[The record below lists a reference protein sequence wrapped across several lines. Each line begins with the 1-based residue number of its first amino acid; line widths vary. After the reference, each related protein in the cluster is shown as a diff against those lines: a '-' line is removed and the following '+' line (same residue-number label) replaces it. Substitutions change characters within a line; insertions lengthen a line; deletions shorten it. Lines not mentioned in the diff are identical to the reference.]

1 MSTPDPTEHALR
13 EAIEPPESDLL
24 TLDQLAETAD
34 ISVTV
39 LSMLVREGW
48 LTPHPTTDGQR
59 FDRDDLGAVRAGM
72 HLVEAGLPMAEL
84 LDLAR
89 RMDSAMDPLAEQ
101 AVEVF
106 ARFVRDSV
114 ELESSSSTEAATRL
128 ARAVDEML
136 PTTSALVGEHF
147 RRLVIKHATRRL
159 GD

>member
-1 MSTPDPTEHALR
+1 MTQPDPTEHALR
-13 EAIEPPESDLL
+13 EAIEPRDADLL
-24 TLDQLAETAD
+24 TIEELSETSG

-48 LTPHPTTDGQR
+48 LSPHPTARGER

-72 HLVEAGLPMAEL
+72 QLVEAGLPMAEL

-89 RMDSAMDPLAEQ
+89 KMDLAMDPLAEQ
-101 AVEVF
+101 AVDVF
-106 ARFVRDSV
+106 TRFVRDSV
-114 ELESSSSTEAATRL
+114 ELESASSQEAADRL

-159 GD
+159 D

>member
-1 MSTPDPTEHALR
+1 MTRPDPTEHALR
-13 EAIEPPESDLL
+13 EAIEPRDSDLL
-24 TLDQLAETAD
+24 TIEELSETSG

-48 LTPHPTTDGQR
+48 LSPHATPRGER

-72 HLVEAGLPMAEL
+72 QLVEAGLPMAEL

-89 RMDSAMDPLAEQ
+89 KMDLAMDPLAEQ
-101 AVEVF
+101 AVDVF
-106 ARFVRDSV
+106 TRFVRDSV
-114 ELESSSSTEAATRL
+114 ELESASSQEAADRL

-159 GD
+159 D

>member
-1 MSTPDPTEHALR
+1 MTQPDPTEHALR
-13 EAIEPPESDLL
+13 EAIEPRESDLL
-24 TLDQLAETAD
+24 TIEELSETSG

-48 LTPHPTTDGQR
+48 LSPHSTARGER
-59 FDRDDLGAVRAGM
+59 FDRDDLGAVKAGM
-72 HLVEAGLPMAEL
+72 QLIDAGLPMAEL

-89 RMDSAMDPLAEQ
+89 KMDIAMDPLAEQ
-101 AVEVF
+101 AVDVF

-114 ELESSSSTEAATRL
+114 ELESASSQEAADRL
-128 ARAVDEML
+128 ALAVDDML

-159 GD
+159 D

>member
-1 MSTPDPTEHALR
+1 MTQPDPTEHALR
-13 EAIEPPESDLL
+13 EAIEPRESDLL
-24 TLDQLAETAD
+24 TIEELSETSG
-34 ISVTV
+34 ISATV

-48 LTPHPTTDGQR
+48 LSPHSTARGER
-59 FDRDDLGAVRAGM
+59 FDRDDLGAVKAGM

-89 RMDSAMDPLAEQ
+89 KMDAAMDPLAEQ
-101 AVEVF
+101 AVDVF
-106 ARFVRDSV
+106 TRFVRDSV
-114 ELESSSSTEAATRL
+114 ELESASSQEAADRL

-159 GD
+159 D

>member
-1 MSTPDPTEHALR
+1 MTQSDPTEHALR
-13 EAIEPPESDLL
+13 EAIEPRESDLL
-24 TLDQLAETAD
+24 TIEELSETSG

-48 LTPHPTTDGQR
+48 LSPHSTARGEL
-59 FDRDDLGAVRAGM
+59 FDRDDLGAVKAGM
-72 HLVEAGLPMAEL
+72 QLVEAGLPMAEL

-89 RMDSAMDPLAEQ
+89 KMDLAMDPLAEQ
-101 AVEVF
+101 AVDVF
-106 ARFVRDSV
+106 TRFVRDSV
-114 ELESSSSTEAATRL
+114 ELESASSQEAADRL

-159 GD
+159 D

>member
-1 MSTPDPTEHALR
+1 MTQPDPTEHALR
-13 EAIEPPESDLL
+13 EAIEPHDSDLL
-24 TLDQLAETAD
+24 TIQELSETSG

-48 LTPHPTTDGQR
+48 LSPHATARGER

-72 HLVEAGLPMAEL
+72 QLVEAGLPMAEL

-89 RMDSAMDPLAEQ
+89 KMDLAMDPLAEQ
-101 AVEVF
+101 AVDVF
-106 ARFVRDSV
+106 TRFVRDSV
-114 ELESSSSTEAATRL
+114 ELESASSQEAADRL
-128 ARAVDEML
+128 ARAVDDML

-159 GD
+159 D

>member
-1 MSTPDPTEHALR
+1 MTSPDPTESALR
-13 EAIEPPESDLL
+13 AAIEPPPSDLL
-24 TLDQLAETAD
+24 TLEELSKVSG
-34 ISVTV
+34 ISPTV

-48 LTPHPTTDGQR
+48 LTPHGPEGEPR

-72 HLVEAGLPMAEL
+72 QLVEAGLPMAEL

-89 RMDSAMDPLAEQ
+89 KMDAAMDPLASQ
-101 AVEVF
+101 AVDVF

-114 ELESSSSTEAATRL
+114 ELESASSQEAAVRL

-147 RRLVIKHATRRL
+147 RRLVLRHASRRL
-159 GD
+159 ES